1 MNGTSLV
8 ACITI
13 ILTIIAMALAV
24 GCVDESD
31 ESDKSQITQLRIGYQ
46 PSTHQ
51 IAHMTAMEKGWWS
64 EDLAPYGIDMIDEFE
79 FGTGAPE
86 MHAMLAGDLDIAYVG
101 AAPAIAA
108 LDKGLDAKIVAAV
121 QTQGSDL
128 VLRPEIEYNN
138 PSDLKGLKIATFP
151 PGTIQNTLLR
161 NWLGEYDID
170 PDTDLD
176 ILTMGPGDAITAI
189 SAGRVDGVFLPHP
202 APSIIGAEGN
212 GRSVVSSGE
221 MLQDHACCV
230 LVVSGELIRQNP
242 ELVAQ
247 IVQTH
252 IKATEYN
259 INNIDEASGIFAKK
273 TGWDKEYV
281 LKSIDEWDGS
291 WISDPEV
298 IVNSTL
304 DYAYM
309 QYESGYISKPLTSD
323 DIFDMG
329 FYKRVTGVG

>member
-1 MNGTSLV
+1 MNRTSLV

-13 ILTIIAMALAV
+13 ILTIIAITLVV
-24 GCVDESD
+24 GCVDGSD
-31 ESDKSQITQLRIGYQ
+31 ESQITRLRIGYQ

-64 EDLAPYGIDMIDEFE
+64 QDLAPYGIGRIDDFE

-86 MHAMLAGDLDIAYVG
+86 MHSMLAGDLDIVYVG
-101 AAPAIAA
+101 AAPAITA
-108 LDKGLDAKIVAAV
+108 LDQGLDAKIVAGV

-138 PSDLKGLKIATFP
+138 PSDIKGLKIATFP
-151 PGTIQNTLLR
+151 PGTIQDTLLR

-176 ILTMGPGDAITAI
+176 ILAMGPGDAITAI
-189 SAGRVDGVFLPHP
+189 SANRVDGVFLPHP

-273 TGWDKEYV
+273 TGWDKEHV

-304 DYAYM
+304 DYTYM
-309 QYESGYISKPLTSD
+309 QYESGYISKPLTRD
-323 DIFDMG
+323 DIFDLS
-329 FYKRVTGVG
+329 FYNRVTGVE

>member
-1 MNGTSLV
+1 MNRTSSAAYIMV
-8 ACITI
+8 F
-13 ILTIIAMALAV
+13 LTIIAISLAV
-24 GCVDESD
+24 GCVGEPGES
-31 ESDKSQITQLRIGYQ
+31 QTTQLRIGYQ

-51 IAHMTAMEKGWWS
+51 MAHMTAMEKGWWS
-64 EDLAPYGIDMIDEFE
+64 QDLAPYGIDMINDFE

-86 MHAMLAGDLDIAYVG
+86 MHAMLAGELNIAYVG

-108 LDKGLDAKIVAAV
+108 MDKGLDAKIVAGV
-121 QTQGSDL
+121 QTQGSDI

-151 PGTIQNTLLR
+151 PGTIQYTLLR
-161 NWLGEYDID
+161 NWLNEHEID

-176 ILTMGPGDAITAI
+176 IVTMGPGDAITAI

-202 APSIIGAEGN
+202 APTIIESEGN
-212 GRSVVSSGE
+212 GRSVVSSGD

-230 LVVSGELIRQNP
+230 LVVSGELLRENP
-242 ELVAQ
+242 ELVSQ

-252 IKATEYN
+252 IRATEYN
-259 INNIDEASGIFAKK
+259 INNIDEASGIFANK

-304 DYAYM
+304 DYTNM
-309 QYESGYISKPLTSD
+309 QYESGYISKPLTRD
-323 DIFDMG
+323 DLFDMS
-329 FYKRVTGVG
+329 FYERVMGGE

>member
-1 MNGTSLV
+1 MNNISSIKY
-8 ACITI
+8 ITI
-13 ILTIIAMALAV
+13 IFTIFIAILAG
-24 GCVDESD
+24 GCVGESD
-31 ESDKSQITQLRIGYQ
+31 ESQPAQLRIGYQ

-64 EDLAPYGIDMIDEFE
+64 QDLAPYGIERIDEFE
-79 FGTGAPE
+79 FGTGTPE
-86 MHAMLAGDLDIAYVG
+86 MHSMLAGGLDIAYVG

-121 QTQGSDL
+121 QIQGSDL
-128 VLRPEIEYNN
+128 VLRPEIEYND
-138 PSDLKGLKIATFP
+138 PSDLKELKIATFP
-151 PGTIQNTLLR
+151 PGTIQYTLLR
-161 NWLGEYDID
+161 NWLTEHDID
-170 PDTDLD
+170 PDIDLD
-176 ILTMGPGDAITAI
+176 IVTMGPGDAITAI

-202 APSIIGAEGN
+202 APSIIKAEGN

-242 ELVAQ
+242 ELVEQ
-247 IVQTH
+247 IIQTH

-259 INNIDEASGIFAKK
+259 INNIDEASEIFAKK

-291 WISDPEV
+291 WISDPEI
-298 IVNSTL
+298 IVNSTI
-304 DYAYM
+304 DYTYM
-309 QYESGYISKPLTSD
+309 QYESGYISKPLTSNE
-323 DIFDMG
+323 IFDLS
-329 FYKRVTGVG
+329 FYKHVAGVE